1 MRWNQIQRSWL
12 HLRPMAKRH
21 WLELTEAQLD
31 AINGNR
37 ELLAEILQMNY
48 GLPRDAADRQIDDW
62 CLTFGD
68 DEEHAT
74 RPAETAARAQAT

>member
-1 MRWNQIQRSWL
+1 MRWNQVQRSWVQ
-12 HLRPMAKRH
+12 LRPKAKRH

-37 ELLAEILQMNY
+37 ELLAETLQMNY
-48 GLPRDAADRQIDDW
+48 GLPRDAADEQIDEW

-68 DEEHAT
+68 DEV
-74 RPAETAARAQAT
+74 TAARL